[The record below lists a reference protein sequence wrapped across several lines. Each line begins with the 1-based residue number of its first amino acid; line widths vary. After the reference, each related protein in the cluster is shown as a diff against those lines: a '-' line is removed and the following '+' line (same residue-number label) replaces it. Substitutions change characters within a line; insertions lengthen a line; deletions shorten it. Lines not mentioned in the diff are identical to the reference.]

1 MPGYSHRVT
10 NGASGSSQGT
20 GNADSDKRPANNIFV
35 IVIGVVLAIVI
46 GLALFAS
53 LINLWPAV
61 DNATTTGASTA
72 KSTEYHVRLFFATET
87 VTVNSST
94 ALLLLVIIVG
104 ALGSLVHAATSFAD
118 FVGNRRFYS
127 SWIVWYLMRL
137 VVGSALAVL
146 LYFAFR
152 GGLFSGSAQSTAVN
166 PYGLAALAGL
176 AGLFSKQAT
185 DKLREV
191 FTTLFRVQAGEGD
204 AQRKDDLAN
213 PVPVLTRVDP
223 NSINVGEPNPKLTI
237 YGDHF
242 IDGTTNVSVNGIA
255 LKPTIV
261 SAQELV
267 VTPSAEMVSEE
278 QSLTITVANGGPG
291 GGQAPEV
298 LAVVVAKP
306 PE

>member
-10 NGASGSSQGT
+10 NGASGSSQGR
-20 GNADSDKRPANNIFV
+20 GHADSDKRPANNIWV
-35 IVIGVVLAIVI
+35 IAVGTVLAIVI
-46 GLALFAS
+46 GVALFAS

-61 DNATTTGASTA
+61 DNATTTGASAA
-72 KSTEYHVRLFFATET
+72 KSTEYHVRLFFATVK

-104 ALGSLVHAATSFAD
+104 ALGSLIHAATSFAD

-152 GGLFSGSAQSTAVN
+152 GGFFSGSAQSTAVN

-204 AQRKDDLAN
+204 GQRKDDLAN

-223 NSINVGEPNPKLTI
+223 KSINVGEPNPKFII

-242 IDGTTNVSVNGIA
+242 IDGATTVSVNGIT

-261 SAQELV
+261 SAQELE
-267 VTPSAEMVSEE
+267 VTPSAEMVSKE
-278 QSLTITVANGGPG
+278 QFLTITVANGEPG
-291 GGQAPEV
+291 GGQAPAV
-298 LAVVVAKP
+298 LTVVVVKP